1 MKIIPTST
9 PSEIVRELA
18 LGKTIVAASVNQK
31 GGVGKT
37 SLTLNLGFELAR
49 TGLRILLIDLD
60 PQASFSKNLIGEDE
74 LPNRKGIEELFLSDK
89 TQPSECIVSLKQ
101 ENLFILPCHNEL
113 ASVGAK
119 ILLDSSSFFALREI
133 IEKIDAS
140 TKLSTGGFDFI
151 LIDTPPSLGI
161 LTLNSFIAAEHLV
174 IPIAPAVYS
183 LLAVNDLLQSIEKTK
198 KNLNKTLDI
207 LGVVVMMID
216 RRAALYCQIEDQVRG
231 FFGSKVFDSV
241 ISRTVKS
248 EEAVTE
254 GVGVGSLAPDSKIA
268 GEYRAL
274 VNELLAR
281 LGRVPDAAASRPT
294 TCKQVIG

>member
-1 MKIIPTST
+1 MKKTVLA
-9 PSEIVRELA
+9 EI
-18 LGKTIVAASVNQK
+18 SQK

-37 SLTLNLGFELAR
+37 SSTINIGFELASR
-49 TGLRILLIDLD
+49 GFNTLLTDID
-60 PQASFSKNLIGEDE
+60 PQASLSKNLIGEDE
-74 LPNRKGIEELFLSDK
+74 LMKFKGIEECFLSDK
-89 TQPSECIVSLKQ
+89 AQPMECIVATRHK
-101 ENLFILPCHNEL
+101 NLSVLPCHNEL
-113 ASVGAK
+113 ASVSAK

-133 IEKIDAS
+133 IEKID
-140 TKLSTGGFDFI
+140 GFDFI

-198 KNLNKTLDI
+198 KNLNPSLSI

-216 RRAALYCQIEDQVRG
+216 RRAALYCQIEEQVRG
-231 FFGSKVFDSV
+231 FFGAKVFDSV

-268 GEYRAL
+268 GEYRNL
-274 VNELLAR
+274 TDELLSR
-281 LGRVPDAAASRPT
+281 LGVADEQRCS
-294 TCKQVIG
+294 

>member
-1 MKIIPTST
+1 MKIITD
-9 PSEIVRELA
+9 A
-18 LGKTIVAASVNQK
+18 NQK

-37 SLTLNLGFELAR
+37 SSVINMGFEIASR
-49 TGLRILLIDLD
+49 GFNTLLTDVD
-60 PQASFSKNLIGEDE
+60 PQASLSKNLLGEDE
-74 LPNRKGIEELFLSDK
+74 LAKLKGIEECFLSDK
-89 TQPSECIVSLKQ
+89 VQPSECIVATKHK
-101 ENLFILPCHNEL
+101 NLSVLPCHNEL
-113 ASVGAK
+113 ASVSAK
-119 ILLDSSSFFALREI
+119 ILLDSSSFFALKEI
-133 IEKIDAS
+133 LEKIS
-140 TKLSTGGFDFI
+140 GYDFV

-161 LTLNSFIAAEHLV
+161 LTLNSFIASEHLV

-198 KNLNKTLDI
+198 KNLNKSLDI

-268 GEYRAL
+268 GEYRSLTA
-274 VNELLAR
+274 ELLSR
-281 LGRVPDAAASRPT
+281 LGVANEQRRS
-294 TCKQVIG
+294 

>member
-1 MKIIPTST
+1 
-9 PSEIVRELA
+9 V
-18 LGKTIVAASVNQK
+18 
-31 GGVGKT
+31 
-37 SLTLNLGFELAR
+37 
-49 TGLRILLIDLD
+49 
-60 PQASFSKNLIGEDE
+60 
-74 LPNRKGIEELFLSDK
+74 
-89 TQPSECIVSLKQ
+89 
-101 ENLFILPCHNEL
+101 LPCHNEL
-113 ASVGAK
+113 ASVSAK

-133 IEKIDAS
+133 VEKID
-140 TKLSTGGFDFI
+140 GFDFI

-198 KNLNKTLDI
+198 KNLNPSLSI

-216 RRAALYCQIEDQVRG
+216 RRAALYCQIEEQVRG
-231 FFGSKVFDSV
+231 FFGAKVFDSV

-268 GEYRAL
+268 GEYRNL
-274 VNELLAR
+274 TDELLSR
-281 LGRVPDAAASRPT
+281 LGVADEQRCS
-294 TCKQVIG
+294 

>member
-1 MKIIPTST
+1 MK
-9 PSEIVRELA
+9 
-18 LGKTIVAASVNQK
+18 IVAAVNQK

-37 SLTLNLGFELAR
+37 SLTLNLGFELSKA
-49 TGLRILLIDLD
+49 GYKILIIDLD
-60 PQASFSKNLIGEDE
+60 PQASLSKNLIGEDE
-74 LPNRKGIEELFLSDK
+74 LHNYKGIEELFLSDK
-89 TQPSECIVSLKQ
+89 TAPSESIVNLKP
-101 ENLFILPCHNEL
+101 ENLFLLPCHNEL
-113 ASVGAK
+113 ASVSAK

-133 IEKIDAS
+133 LEKI
-140 TKLSTGGFDFI
+140 TGFDFV

-161 LTLNSFIAAEHLV
+161 LTLNSFIAADSLV

-198 KNLNKTLDI
+198 KNLNPALDI

-216 RRAALYCQIEDQVRG
+216 RRAALYCQIEEQVRG

-254 GVGVGSLAPDSKIA
+254 GVGVGTLAPDSKIA

-274 VNELLAR
+274 VNELLSR
-281 LGRVPDAAASRPT
+281 LGVSQALAEVPDEQGRS
-294 TCKQVIG
+294 

>member
-1 MKIIPTST
+1 MK
-9 PSEIVRELA
+9 
-18 LGKTIVAASVNQK
+18 IVAAVNQK

-37 SLTLNLGFELAR
+37 SLTLNLGFELSKA
-49 TGLRILLIDLD
+49 GYKILIIDLD
-60 PQASFSKNLIGEDE
+60 PQASLSKNLIGEDE

-89 TQPSECIVSLKQ
+89 TAPSASIVSLKPK
-101 ENLFILPCHNEL
+101 NLFLLPCHNEL
-113 ASVGAK
+113 ASVSAK

-133 IEKIDAS
+133 LEKIE
-140 TKLSTGGFDFI
+140 GFDFV

-198 KNLNKTLDI
+198 KNLNPALSI

-216 RRAALYCQIEDQVRG
+216 RRAALYCQIEEQVRG

-254 GVGVGSLAPDSKIA
+254 GVGVGTLAPDSKIA

-274 VNELLAR
+274 VNELLSR
-281 LGRVPDAAASRPT
+281 LGVSRALAEVADE
-294 TCKQVIG
+294 QGRS

>member
-1 MKIIPTST
+1 MKQTVI
-9 PSEIVRELA
+9 A
-18 LGKTIVAASVNQK
+18 DANQK

-37 SLTLNLGFELAR
+37 SSTINMGFEIASR
-49 TGLRILLIDLD
+49 GYNTVLLDID
-60 PQASFSKNLIGEDE
+60 PQASLSKNLLGEDE
-74 LPNRKGIEELFLSDK
+74 LTKLKGIEECFLSDK
-89 TQPSECIVSLKQ
+89 VQPTECIVETKHK
-101 ENLFILPCHNEL
+101 NLSVLPCHNEL
-113 ASVGAK
+113 ASVSAK

-133 IEKIDAS
+133 IEKIE
-140 TKLSTGGFDFI
+140 GFDFI
-151 LIDTPPSLGI
+151 MIDTPPSLGI

-198 KNLNKTLDI
+198 KNLNPSLSI

-281 LGRVPDAAASRPT
+281 LGLSSTSTKPT
-294 TCKQVIG
+294 VSLRG

>member
-1 MKIIPTST
+1 MRKV
-9 PSEIVRELA
+9 IVHA
-18 LGKTIVAASVNQK
+18 NQK

-37 SLTLNLGFELAR
+37 SSAINTGFEIASR
-49 TGLRILLIDLD
+49 GYNTLLVDID
-60 PQASFSKNLIGEDE
+60 PQASLSKNLLGEDE
-74 LPNRKGIEELFLSDK
+74 LASHTGIEECFLSDK
-89 TQPSECIVSLKQ
+89 ATPAECIVRTKH
-101 ENLFILPCHNEL
+101 ENLSVLPCHNEL
-113 ASVGAK
+113 ASVSAK
-119 ILLDSSSFFALREI
+119 ILLDSASFFALREI
-133 IEKIDAS
+133 VEKIE
-140 TKLSTGGFDFI
+140 GYDFI

-161 LTLNSFIAAEHLV
+161 LTLNSFIAADHLV

-198 KNLNKTLDI
+198 KNLNPSLSI

-216 RRAALYCQIEDQVRG
+216 RRAALYCQIEEQVRG

-254 GVGVGSLAPDSKIA
+254 GVGVGFIAPDSKIA

-274 VNELLAR
+274 VNELLSR
-281 LGRVPDAAASRPT
+281 LGVSRT
-294 TCKQVIG
+294 LAEVADEQGRS

>member
-1 MKIIPTST
+1 MK
-9 PSEIVRELA
+9 
-18 LGKTIVAASVNQK
+18 IVAAVNQK

-37 SLTLNLGFELAR
+37 SLTLNLGFELSKA
-49 TGLRILLIDLD
+49 GYKILIIDLD
-60 PQASFSKNLIGEDE
+60 PQASLSKNLIGEDE

-89 TQPSECIVSLKQ
+89 TAPSASIVSLKPK
-101 ENLFILPCHNEL
+101 NLFLLPCHNEL
-113 ASVGAK
+113 ASVSAK

-133 IEKIDAS
+133 LEKIE
-140 TKLSTGGFDFI
+140 GFDLV

-198 KNLNKTLDI
+198 KNLNPALSI

-216 RRAALYCQIEDQVRG
+216 RRAALYFQIEEQVRG

-254 GVGVGSLAPDSKIA
+254 GVGVGTLAPDSKIA

-274 VNELLAR
+274 VNELLSR
-281 LGRVPDAAASRPT
+281 LGVSRALAEVADE
-294 TCKQVIG
+294 QGRS